1 MNNTIKRTTTTVIY
15 KTLVDTT
22 AGKKGDLFKAIK
34 DCYGWHTKN
43 ITTDDAT
50 IYHCFVSM
58 LRNENATKIITQY

>member
-34 DCYGWHTKN
+34 DCYG
-43 ITTDDAT
+43 
-50 IYHCFVSM
+50 
-58 LRNENATKIITQY
+58 

>member
-22 AGKKGDLFKAIK
+22 
-34 DCYGWHTKN
+34 
-43 ITTDDAT
+43 DDAT

-58 LRNENATKIITQY
+58 LRNENVTKIITQY